1 MKLGHKTHAF
11 LKILAIGAA
20 IISGALLVWASTFQI
35 PDLSAFDDRTI
46 AQSTKIYDR
55 TGEHLLYEFHGD
67 IKRTVVPFEE
77 MSRHVKNA
85 TIAIEDEDFYN
96 HFGIKPSAIIRA
108 VFSNIQEGDLLGG
121 QGGSTITQQV
131 VKNSLL
137 TNEKTITRKIK
148 EWVLAL
154 KIERVLTKEDILEMY
169 LNEVPYGG
177 NVYGIEEAARRFFG
191 KTASELTLAESA
203 YLAALPQAPTYY
215 SPYGN
220 NQEALESRKNT
231 VLRRMLAHNFI
242 TQEEHDEA
250 LALEVDFAEPDAY
263 GIFAPHFVFFVGEY
277 IEENYGPRALN
288 EYGLNVITTIDYDLQ
303 KQGQEIVKRHALS
316 NETNFNAE
324 NAALVAI
331 DPKTGQ
337 IITMVG
343 SRDYFDDEIPGKFN
357 IALAHRQP
365 GSAFKPFVYAT
376 AFERGYTPET
386 IVYDLKTQFSVN
398 CAPTNLTSEGGC
410 YSPVNYDGNFQGPIT
425 FRTALAQSVNIPA
438 VKALYLAGMQESLRT
453 ARDMG
458 IESLGDVERYGLT
471 LVLGG
476 GEVSLLDITSA
487 YSVFAN
493 DGMRNPYQSILRIE
507 DTNGEIIEEFETN
520 TKRAIPAEIARQMND
535 VLSDNDARAPAFG
548 ENSYLYFP
556 GQDVAAKTGTTNDYR
571 DAWIIGYSPTV
582 SVGAWAG
589 NNDNTSMVKRV
600 AGFIIAPL
608 WNEFMQLAL
617 EKYPNENFRDPRPID
632 DDIKPILRGDLNSMG
647 AHHTI
652 LHWVNKSD
660 PRGSIPSNPSS
671 DAQYRNWEYSVSNW
685 STGQGLPG
693 GGETNGPF
701 RITGLDSEYSLTD
714 TIRFGVSPTGRI
726 ERYEVQVNGRL
737 IGSSENPPFMFGF
750 VPSGA
755 GVEAGRHAIT
765 IQVTTTEG
773 EVILLSEEFD
783 ITN

>member
-1 MKLGHKTHAF
+1 MKIGRKTHVA
-11 LKILAIGAA
+11 LKVLAVGAA
-20 IISGALLVWASTFQI
+20 VIGGAILIWASTFQI
-35 PDLSAFDDRTI
+35 PDLSAFEDRSI

-85 TIAIEDEDFYN
+85 TIAIEDEDFYE
-96 HFGIKPSAIIRA
+96 HSGVKPGAIIRA
-108 VFSNIQEGDLLGG
+108 AFVNLQQGHFS

-137 TNEKTITRKIK
+137 TNEKTISRKIK

-154 KIERVLTKEDILEMY
+154 KIEKVLTKEDILEMY

-177 NVYGIEEAARRFFG
+177 NIYGIEEAARRYFG
-191 KTASELTLAESA
+191 KTASELSLAESA
-203 YLAALPQAPTYY
+203 YLAALPQAPTYF

-220 NQEALESRKNT
+220 NQDALEERKNT
-231 VLRRMLAHNFI
+231 VLRRMRAHKFV
-242 TQEEHDEA
+242 TREEYEGA
-250 LALEVDFAEPDAY
+250 LETEVDFAEPDAY

-288 EYGLNVITTIDYDLQ
+288 EYGLKVITTLDYDLQ
-303 KQGQEIVKRHALS
+303 KQAQEIVKRHALS
-316 NETNFNAE
+316 NASNFNAE

-337 IITMVG
+337 IVTMVG

-376 AFERGYTPET
+376 AFKKGYTPET
-386 IVYDLKTQFSVN
+386 VVYDLKTQFSVN
-398 CAPTNLTSEGGC
+398 CSPSNLTSEGGC

-425 FRTALAQSVNIPA
+425 FRNALAQSVNIPA
-438 VKALYLAGMQESLRT
+438 VKALYLAGLQDSLRT

-458 IESLGDVERYGLT
+458 IDSLENIERYGLT

-476 GEVSLLDITSA
+476 GEVSLLDITSG

-493 DGMRNPYQSILRIE
+493 DGIRNHYSAILRIE
-507 DTNGEIIEEFETN
+507 DTNGEIIEELEEDS
-520 TKRAIPAEIARQMND
+520 KRAIPAEIARQISD

-548 ENSYLYFP
+548 ANSYLHFP
-556 GQDVAAKTGTTNDYR
+556 NHDVAAKTGTTNDYR
-571 DAWIIGYSPTV
+571 DAWIVGYSPTI

-589 NNDNTSMVKRV
+589 NNDNSAMVKRV

-608 WNEFMQLAL
+608 WNEFMQIAL
-617 EKYPNENFRDPRPID
+617 EKYPNESFREPPQID
-632 DDIKPILRGDLNSMG
+632 NDIKPILRGDINSMG
-647 AHHTI
+647 SHHSI
-652 LHWVNKSD
+652 LHWVNRSN
-660 PRGSIPSNPSS
+660 PLGPIPSNPSS
-671 DAQYRNWEYSVSNW
+671 DAQYRNWEYSVANW
-685 STGQGLPG
+685 STGRGLPG
-693 GGETNGPF
+693 GGDTSGPF
-701 RITGLDSEYSLTD
+701 RITGLSSEYSPVD
-714 TIRFGVSPTGRI
+714 TVRFGVAPEGRI
-726 ERYEVQVNGRL
+726 ERYEVLVDDRV
-737 IGSSENPPFMFGF
+737 IGVSQNTPYMFGF
-750 VPSGA
+750 VPRGT
-755 GVEAGRHAIT
+755 GIEAGRHTLT
-765 IQVTTTEG
+765 IRVTTTDG
-773 EVILLSEEFD
+773 EEITLTGEFD
-783 ITN
+783 VLN